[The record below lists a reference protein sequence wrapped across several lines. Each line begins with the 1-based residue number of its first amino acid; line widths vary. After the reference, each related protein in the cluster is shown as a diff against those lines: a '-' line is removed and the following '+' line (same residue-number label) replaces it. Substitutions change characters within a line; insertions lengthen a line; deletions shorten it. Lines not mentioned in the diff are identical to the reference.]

1 MNKWQN
7 IWKMF
12 VWEKQN
18 KVGNMKE
25 NMWYQSAEIAEKVGN
40 ELSFEVTE
48 GQKEYMESHMDEVD
62 EKLEIRLPCLSSI
75 CVTKSGVL

>member
-1 MNKWQN
+1 
-7 IWKMF
+7 
-12 VWEKQN
+12 
-18 KVGNMKE
+18 MKD

-62 EKLEIRLPCLSSI
+62 EKLESRFDEAPHTVRFEPFFNGVEDAFI
-75 CVTKSGVL
+75 CECYFDKWYK